1 MSVILGLSGVA
12 FAQSAGPTE
21 QVKQWNAVIGKW
33 VNQEEQRDGPEEPWQ
48 KVASEW
54 EIQWLPG
61 GFFVETVDQVD
72 VGQWFQKGDPLIT
85 LYDIFGNKTEV
96 ITCPYAKAMAAEIAV
111 GTCRTGDM
119 VIELFTEEE

>member
-1 MSVILGLSGVA
+1 MSATRNLAVILSVILGLSGVA
-12 FAQSAGPTE
+12 FAQATGPTE

-61 GFFVETVDQVD
+61 GFFVEISGKMMFADGEEGSWKQIWGHT
-72 VGQWFQKGDPLIT
+72 
-85 LYDIFGNKTEV
+85 NK
-96 ITCPYAKAMAAEIAV
+96 
-111 GTCRTGDM
+111 RSR
-119 VIELFTEEE
+119 